1 MKRVVLT
8 LAMLAAGAAS
18 AQAQTW
24 YHYECTDGARFE
36 VGFYPETRAAFLRFD
51 GRSMQLPKA
60 LLADQPAL
68 LERWH
73 GVPDEEGRPGDD
85 QARRQDVGGLS
96 GEVARPAVADVL
108 VATTQKTLPYSAR
121 VTEIMERSGRR

>member
-36 VGFYPETRAAFLRFD
+36 VGF
-51 GRSMQLPKA
+51 
-60 LLADQPAL
+60 
-68 LERWH
+68 
-73 GVPDEEGRPGDD
+73 
-85 QARRQDVGGLS
+85 
-96 GEVARPAVADVL
+96 
-108 VATTQKTLPYSAR
+108 
-121 VTEIMERSGRR
+121 